1 MAKRSWNDLSPT
13 ARKAVVAAGA
23 AELALTSYAQID
35 LSRRPKDQ
43 VRGPKLLW
51 RLVTMVQPVGTLAYL
66 VLGRR
71 R

>member
-1 MAKRSWNDLSPT
+1 MANRTWNDLSPT
-13 ARKAVVAAGA
+13 AQKAVLAAGA
-23 AELALTSYAQID
+23 AELALTTFAQID
-35 LSRRPKDQ
+35 LGRRPKHQ

-51 RLVTMVQPVGTLAYL
+51 RLLTMVQPVGPIAYL